1 MSTAR
6 LPKDFL
12 WGYATASYQIEGA
25 PQEDGRG
32 DSIWDTFCRIPGKIA
47 DGTSGDVAC
56 DSYHRYKED
65 VALLKQLGAKAYR
78 FSISWSRV
86 IPLGGRKD
94 PINEPGLKYYV
105 NLVDEL
111 VANGIVPMITLFHWD
126 LPQALYDR
134 YGGFLTKEEY
144 VQDYVNFARVMF
156 GALGSKVKYWITYNE
171 PWCSTIL
178 GYSIGQFAPGHTNDR
193 TKSAVGNSAVEPWL
207 AGHNILVSHGAA
219 VKVYREEFQQKD
231 GGQIGIT
238 LNGDWVEPWDPND
251 PEDVEACERKLEFS
265 IAWYADP
272 IYKGD
277 YPASM
282 RKQLGDRLPTFT
294 ESERKEVQ
302 GSNDFYGMN
311 HYCANYIKHKSTP
324 AEPEDF
330 AGNLELLLQDKNGTW
345 IGPETQSPW
354 LRPNAPG
361 FRKLIKWISDRYGK
375 PIIYVTEN
383 GTSLKGENDM
393 TKDEILQDD
402 FRAGY
407 FRDYINALA
416 EAVTTDGVDCRGYMA
431 WSLMDNF
438 EWAEGYET
446 RFGVTFLAPLY
457 IECSQ
462 SGSKE
467 EKDMAFKEIPVLDL
481 SEARSDT
488 TKPAFLA
495 RLRDALLNVGFLYIK
510 NTGISQELFDE
521 VCREGIGF
529 FDLPEEEK
537 LRIEMKNQPSFLGYS
552 RLGNEITAQKADWR
566 EQLDLSTP
574 HALPKPTDPLYYNL
588 LAPNQWPSN
597 SHLPDFQPAFEKY
610 MRQMSDVS
618 MFFTSLIAEAIGL
631 PSTAF
636 NGFFDDDQQHKLKI
650 VKYPDAGTG
659 VGQGVGPHKDS
670 MLTSYLLQATDHR
683 GLQAQNT
690 RGEWIDC
697 PPIRGTLV
705 VAIGQGLEALTGGVC
720 ASTTHRVLSPHAGTG
735 ARFSIPFF
743 QGVSYDA
750 KFESMDVPEN
760 VRRLRAQ
767 VLEGEGGRRDDV
779 EFTFVKGKWGHL
791 GEATLMNRVKSHP
804 DVAERWYPG
813 LLGQLRQKDQ
823 SNETKRSQQGQ
834 ETQVSG
840 DAATGSGL
848 AGEPNFKAYQVVGA
862 H

>member
-1 MSTAR
+1 MATAR

-25 PQEDGRG
+25 PHEDGRG

-94 PINEPGLKYYV
+94 PINGPGLQYYV
-105 NLVDEL
+105 NLVDDL

-134 YGGFLTKEEY
+134 YGGFLNKEEY

-156 GALGSKVKYWITYNE
+156 GALGSKVKHWITYNE

-193 TKSAVGNSAVEPWL
+193 TKSAVGNSAIEPWL

-219 VKVYREEFQQKD
+219 VRVYREEFKPKD

-251 PEDVEACERKLEFS
+251 QEDVKACERKLEFS

-324 AEPEDF
+324 PEPEDF
-330 AGNLELLLQDKNGTW
+330 SGNLELLLQDKNGTW

-354 LRPNAPG
+354 LRPNAQG
-361 FRKLIKWISDRYGK
+361 FRKLIKWISDRYGR
-375 PIIYVTEN
+375 PTIYVTEN

-407 FRDYINALA
+407 FRDYITALA

-446 RFGVTFLAPLY
+446 RFGVTYVDYEGGQKRYPKKSAQ
-457 IECSQ
+457 IV
-462 SGSKE
+462 
-467 EKDMAFKEIPVLDL
+467 A
-481 SEARSDT
+481 
-488 TKPAFLA
+488 
-495 RLRDALLNVGFLYIK
+495 
-510 NTGISQELFDE
+510 ELF
-521 VCREGIGF
+521 
-529 FDLPEEEK
+529 K
-537 LRIEMKNQPSFLGYS
+537 
-552 RLGNEITAQKADWR
+552 
-566 EQLDLSTP
+566 
-574 HALPKPTDPLYYNL
+574 
-588 LAPNQWPSN
+588 
-597 SHLPDFQPAFEKY
+597 
-610 MRQMSDVS
+610 
-618 MFFTSLIAEAIGL
+618 
-631 PSTAF
+631 
-636 NGFFDDDQQHKLKI
+636 
-650 VKYPDAGTG
+650 
-659 VGQGVGPHKDS
+659 
-670 MLTSYLLQATDHR
+670 
-683 GLQAQNT
+683 
-690 RGEWIDC
+690 
-697 PPIRGTLV
+697 TL
-705 VAIGQGLEALTGGVC
+705 C
-720 ASTTHRVLSPHAGTG
+720 
-735 ARFSIPFF
+735 
-743 QGVSYDA
+743 
-750 KFESMDVPEN
+750 
-760 VRRLRAQ
+760 
-767 VLEGEGGRRDDV
+767 
-779 EFTFVKGKWGHL
+779 
-791 GEATLMNRVKSHP
+791 
-804 DVAERWYPG
+804 
-813 LLGQLRQKDQ
+813 
-823 SNETKRSQQGQ
+823 
-834 ETQVSG
+834 TQ
-840 DAATGSGL
+840 
-848 AGEPNFKAYQVVGA
+848 
-862 H
+862 